1 LKACQNK
8 KFSILNSKN
17 ADADIKKITDG
28 LAARKERK
36 KKAAEAKKPVAATKP
51 AKKETKPE
59 KPPLNAI
66 EKDQAQKGIEKAGR
80 TFEGASKELKNI
92 TKANVVPIFFAGLLG
107 NFLPIFLFALAQTQI
122 SSSISSTLNSFT
134 PLNTLL
140 IGSVF
145 FGLTFTKRHVFGILL
160 GIIGC
165 IILVYAG
172 ASGNPSK
179 NYCYTILVLIATWC
193 YASNI
198 NLVKKHLSD
207 VTPFTITVGNFAF
220 LLVPALCI
228 LYFTD
233 FSWNVSSITS
243 SEFPNSFGTIHPL
256 FYIAI
261 LGIVGTGLANIYF
274 YKLIQLSSPIFASN
288 VTYLIPVVATF
299 WSVLDH
305 EGVTTIQLFGTLII
319 LIGVYITNKK

>member
-1 LKACQNK
+1 M
-8 KFSILNSKN
+8 
-17 ADADIKKITDG
+17 
-28 LAARKERK
+28 
-36 KKAAEAKKPVAATKP
+36 
-51 AKKETKPE
+51 ETKNTKWIILSVLALVWGSSFILMKRGLDGGLTPYQ
-59 KPPLNAI
+59 L
-66 EKDQAQKGIEKAGR
+66 
-80 TFEGASKELKNI
+80 GAFRIIFTSLFLLSIGWKELKNI
-92 TKANVVPIFFAGLLG
+92 TKAKILPIFFAGLLG

-140 IGSVF
+140 IGSLF
-145 FGLTFTKRHVFGILL
+145 FGLTFTKRHVLGILI

-165 IILVYAG
+165 IVLVYAG

-179 NYCYTILVLIATWC
+179 NYWYALLVLFATWC

-220 LLVPALCI
+220 LLLPALCI

-233 FSWNVSSITS
+233 YSWQITALS
-243 SEFPNSFGTIHPL
+243 AKDFPNLFGSIHPL
-256 FYIAI
+256 IYVAI
-261 LGIVGTGLANIYF
+261 LGVIGTGLANIYF

-305 EGVTTIQLFGTLII
+305 EGVSYVQILGTLII
-319 LIGVYITNKK
+319 LIGVYITNRK

>member
-1 LKACQNK
+1 MAVFFL
-8 KFSILNSKN
+8 
-17 ADADIKKITDG
+17 
-28 LAARKERK
+28 
-36 KKAAEAKKPVAATKP
+36 PM
-51 AKKETKPE
+51 ETKNIKWIILTILALVWGSSFILMKRGLDGGLTPYQ
-59 KPPLNAI
+59 L
-66 EKDQAQKGIEKAGR
+66 
-80 TFEGASKELKNI
+80 GAFRIIFTSIFLLSIGWKELKNI
-92 TKANVVPIFFAGLLG
+92 TKANVVPILFAGLLG

-179 NYCYTILVLIATWC
+179 NYWYTILVLIATWC

-233 FSWNVSSITS
+233 FSWNVTQTTPSD
-243 SEFPNSFGTIHPL
+243 FPTLFGTSFHPL
-256 FYIAI
+256 FYVAI